1 MRHWGSF
8 NVSESFQ
15 IVCRSTSDTWGGQI
29 KEYDEKT
36 GRWMRHNNQ
45 YVSQLNGLI
54 IRWILALMRAD
65 THLHVL
71 LYLLL
76 HLTPHTSRKAQVCS
90 KLSPLLETTCCAQIL
105 SRPRWWLL
113 CRPDEKS
120 STKPMNSE
128 ERRRLSQTGWPIA
141 GLKYLRDDHP
151 VRLVSVG
158 SKHSTDVHRET
169 TEWQETR
176 SLWMGCK
183 STKMLR

>member
-15 IVCRSTSDTWGGQI
+15 IVCRSSSDTWGGQI

-45 YVSQLNGLI
+45 YVSQLNRLI

-65 THLHVL
+65 THIHVL

-128 ERRRLSQTGWPIA
+128 ERRRLFADWVANRWSKIFTWWSSCPARFSRLQTLDRCSQRNNRMTGDKI
-141 GLKYLRDDHP
+141 
-151 VRLVSVG
+151 LVNG
-158 SKHSTDVHRET
+158 
-169 TEWQETR
+169 
-176 SLWMGCK
+176 M
-183 STKMLR
+183 